1 MTFLVI
7 DINSY
12 IIKVF
17 RMCIKIVN
25 RPSKESVLRFS
36 SMKEINTEKS
46 EVHNKITRT
55 VRDAAMLLRL
65 LRIIMDAMKFCAFQ
79 KFKRTEDK
87 WEEVL
92 GMTISFWEVG
102 TLTSEDW
109 LVNWKSN
116 INMSYIS
123 RKSSTDCSHPEVFFL
138 C

>member
-25 RPSKESVLRFS
+25 RPSNESVLRFS
-36 SMKEINTEKS
+36 SLKEINTEKS
-46 EVHNKITRT
+46 EVHKKITRT
-55 VRDAAMLLRL
+55 VRDAAMLLCL

-87 WEEVL
+87 
-92 GMTISFWEVG
+92 
-102 TLTSEDW
+102 
-109 LVNWKSN
+109 
-116 INMSYIS
+116 
-123 RKSSTDCSHPEVFFL
+123 
-138 C
+138 